1 MLIEQS
7 YPFHCVGTKERI
19 ARHCVKAG
27 KCQIKTT
34 TVSRLCSLDALAGV
48 GIFVVSGEMVS
59 ETKIGQSPNV
69 SITLKIVVIHL

>member
-27 KCQIKTT
+27 KNQIKTT
-34 TVSRLCSLDALAGV
+34 TVSRLYSIDALVGV
-48 GIFVVSGEMVS
+48 GMFVVSGEMES
-59 ETKIGQSPNV
+59 DN
-69 SITLKIVVIHL
+69 